1 MMVHCWITITNNGT
15 NRELVGIPGHIFF
28 HPFYTVQH
36 MHPDD
41 MIVCHCLFDVEIYFD
56 NLFSNFV

>member
-1 MMVHCWITITNNGT
+1 
-15 NRELVGIPGHIFF
+15 
-28 HPFYTVQH
+28 

-56 NLFSNFV
+56 NLFSNFVWPLADQLIADGLAHPCTKRGKLHTNMTHQK